1 VRNDDDNYRK
11 LMLNLT
17 RKAASM
23 GARDPEGAAHEAL
36 TRALKHPLSRSAV
49 EAQLEPQLPALATA
63 AGEAGLFSH
72 PELLAWLHVVL
83 FNVVSEERSRASY
96 RRERFAFNEEIFDVA
111 DPSPNQLDAL
121 LREESHHAL
130 LTSVR
135 ESVATLSDDWRRV
148 LQLRAQG
155 LKQTEIA
162 ERLGVPRATVATW
175 TRRALQRLTQLV
187 RSHPQAPGG
196 HDGSR

>member
-1 VRNDDDNYRK
+1 MGNDDDNYRK
-11 LMLNLT
+11 LMMNLT
-17 RKAASM
+17 RKAATM

-49 EAQLEPQLPALATA
+49 EAQLEPQESSRPTA
-63 AGEAGLFSH
+63 ASEAGLFSH

-96 RRERFAFNEEIFDVA
+96 RRERFAYNEGTFEVA
-111 DPSPNQLDAL
+111 DPSPSQLDAL
-121 LREESHHAL
+121 LRNESHQAL
-130 LTSVR
+130 LATVR

-162 ERLGVPRATVATW
+162 QRLGVPRATVATW

-187 RSHPQAPGG
+187 RSNSQDSGSNDAP
-196 HDGSR
+196 S